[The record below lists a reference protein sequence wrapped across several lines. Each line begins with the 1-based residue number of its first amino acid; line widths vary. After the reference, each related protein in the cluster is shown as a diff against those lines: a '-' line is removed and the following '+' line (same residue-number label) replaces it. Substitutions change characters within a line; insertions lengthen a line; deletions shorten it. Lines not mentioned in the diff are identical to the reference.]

1 MGRRNSYRERPI
13 ENVEEMD
20 VVVEKPTVTGIVSGC
35 ERLNV
40 RTAPSKDSDVAT
52 IIDKDKEV
60 TIDPDNSS
68 TEWYAISVDGV
79 NGFVMSKFIKS
90 DDYMNLDGIERWK
103 AF

>member
-1 MGRRNSYRERPI
+1 MGRRNYYRERPI
-13 ENVEEMD
+13 DNVEE
-20 VVVEKPTVTGIVSGC
+20 VEAKPAVTGIVSGC

-40 RTAPSKDSDVAT
+40 RTAPTKDSAVAT

-60 TIDPDNSS
+60 IIDTNNSS
-68 TEWYAISVDGV
+68 TEWYAISVDGIS
-79 NGFVMSKFIKS
+79 GFVMSKFIKS

>member
-1 MGRRNSYRERPI
+1 MGRRNYYRERPI
-13 ENVEEMD
+13 DNVEEI
-20 VVVEKPTVTGIVSGC
+20 EAKPGVIGIVSGC

>member
-13 ENVEEMD
+13 EPIEKMEP
-20 VVVEKPTVTGIVSGC
+20 VVEKPTVSGIVTGC
-35 ERLNV
+35 EKLNV
-40 RTAPSKDSDVAT
+40 RTEPNKDSEVKT
-52 IIDKDKEV
+52 IIEKDKEV
-60 TIDPDNSS
+60 VIDPNNSS
-68 TEWYAISVDGV
+68 TEWYAISVDGI

>member
-1 MGRRNSYRERPI
+1 MGRRHSYRERPI
-13 ENVEEMD
+13 ENREEL
-20 VVVEKPTVTGIVSGC
+20 EAIEAKPAVIGIVSGC

-40 RTAPSKDSDVAT
+40 RTEPSKDSDVAT

-60 TIDPDNSS
+60 EIDPDNSS
-68 TEWYAISVDGV
+68 TEWYAISVDGID
-79 NGFVMSKFIKS
+79 GFVMSKFIKS